1 MVNLNKLFN
10 DLQRDMH
17 INMNKE
23 CPHGPSKGDITE
35 EQWRQFFCKYLPKRY
50 SCDKAFIV
58 DHTGNISEQIDIV
71 IYDEHFSPF
80 IFNQDGVKY
89 IPAESVYAVFE
100 VKPQLSKKNF
110 EYAQQKA
117 KSVRILTRTTA
128 AVRCNGE
135 LKDGR
140 NPAHIIAGI
149 LTTNKSWETTLVTQN
164 VDNNSEDFLDIG
176 CCVDGKSWVWLDN
189 KYVLSQKEDD
199 SLLTFFMKLLEL
211 LQEVGTVPA
220 MEIPKYFSGF

>member
-23 CPHGPSKGDITE
+23 CPHVPSKGDITE

-128 AVRCNGE
+128 PVRCNGE
-135 LKDGR
+135 LKEGR
-140 NPAHIIAGI
+140 NLAHIIAGI
-149 LTTNKSWETTLVTQN
+149 LTTNKSWETTLVTQK
-164 VDNNSEDFLDIG
+164 VDNNGE
-176 CCVDGKSWVWLDN
+176 
-189 KYVLSQKEDD
+189 
-199 SLLTFFMKLLEL
+199 FF
-211 LQEVGTVPA
+211 
-220 MEIPKYFSGF
+220 